1 MYKVKTLNHVSPVCM
16 KVMTEDR
23 YTISD
28 DMQDPDAI
36 FVRATDMH
44 NYEFNPSLRCI
55 ARAGIGVNTIPLQRC
70 SEAGIVVF
78 NTPGG
83 NANAVKELFLFG
95 LGMASRDLMGG
106 MRWVYN
112 YSDSEVPVEVAM
124 EKIKKQFAGPE
135 YYKKTI
141 GVIGTGNVGSLVA
154 NIALDM
160 GMKVYGYDPYL
171 SVNAAW
177 RVSRHVQR
185 VDSLDTLLKNCDYI
199 TLHTPLTDETR
210 DMINADAIAKMKD
223 GVRIINYAR
232 GEVVNEDAII
242 DGLHSGKVARFV
254 ADFPT
259 ARLIKEPNAVLTPH
273 LGGTTVEAEANCAL
287 MAAEEMDD
295 YLVNGNIRNSVNM
308 PELHLDRSG
317 RVRIC
322 IIHRNLPGMLT
333 ALLPVFAKDQVNIE
347 NMTNKS
353 RGEYAYSVFDL
364 NTDVDDAVVDEL
376 KAVEGVL
383 RVRVLH

>member
-95 LGMASRDLMGG
+95 LSMASRDLMGG

-160 GMKVYGYDPYL
+160 GM
-171 SVNAAW
+171 
-177 RVSRHVQR
+177 
-185 VDSLDTLLKNCDYI
+185 
-199 TLHTPLTDETR
+199 
-210 DMINADAIAKMKD
+210 
-223 GVRIINYAR
+223 
-232 GEVVNEDAII
+232 
-242 DGLHSGKVARFV
+242 
-254 ADFPT
+254 
-259 ARLIKEPNAVLTPH
+259 
-273 LGGTTVEAEANCAL
+273 
-287 MAAEEMDD
+287 
-295 YLVNGNIRNSVNM
+295 
-308 PELHLDRSG
+308 
-317 RVRIC
+317 
-322 IIHRNLPGMLT
+322 
-333 ALLPVFAKDQVNIE
+333 
-347 NMTNKS
+347 
-353 RGEYAYSVFDL
+353 
-364 NTDVDDAVVDEL
+364 
-376 KAVEGVL
+376 
-383 RVRVLH
+383 

>member
-16 KVMTEDR
+16 NVMTPDSYE
-23 YTISD
+23 ISD
-28 DMQDPDAI
+28 TMADPDAI

-44 NYEFNPSLRCI
+44 NYEFNPALRCI
-55 ARAGIGVNTIPLQRC
+55 ARAGIGVNSIPLQRC

-95 LGMASRDLMGG
+95 LGMASRNLMGG

-112 YSDSEVPVEVAM
+112 YDDPDVPVEVAM

-135 YYKKTI
+135 YYKKSI

-154 NIALDM
+154 NIAVDL
-160 GMKVYGYDPYL
+160 GMKVYAYDPYL

-177 RVSRHVQR
+177 RVSSHVER
-185 VDSLDTLLKNCDYI
+185 VNNLDTLLKNSDFI

-210 DMINADAIAKMKD
+210 SMINADKIAKMKD

-232 GEVVNEDAII
+232 GEVVDEDAII
-242 DGLHSGKVARFV
+242 DALHSGKVARFV

-259 ARLIKEPNAVLTPH
+259 ARLVKEPNAILTPH

-295 YLVNGNIRNSVNM
+295 YLRNGNIKNSVNM
-308 PELHLDRSG
+308 PDLVLDRTG
-317 RVRIC
+317 IVRIC

-333 ALLPVFAKDQVNIE
+333 TLLPIFAKDQVNIE

-364 NTDVDDAVVDEL
+364 NTQVDEKVVEEL